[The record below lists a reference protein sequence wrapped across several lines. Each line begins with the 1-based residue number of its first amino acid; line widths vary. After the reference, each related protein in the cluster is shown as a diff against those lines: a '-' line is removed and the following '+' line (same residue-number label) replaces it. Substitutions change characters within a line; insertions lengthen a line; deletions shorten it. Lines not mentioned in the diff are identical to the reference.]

1 MGTSN
6 KKFQVIYDGDCVIY
20 KFETRKEA
28 EEYMDGWKGNNL
40 VFPLLTIKQRLP
52 ASGLGIFI

>member
-28 EEYMDGWKGNNL
+28 EEYMDGWKENNL
-40 VFPLLTIKQRLP
+40 VFPLLTIKQSLP
-52 ASGLGIFI
+52 ASGL